1 MRPGMYKTQW
11 GIKMDDSV
19 FTHLI
24 NLSIHFIQ
32 MTQPCPVPGIV
43 DVAMPGWLGLCP
55 VWVAD
60 K

>member
-1 MRPGMYKTQW
+1 MYKTQW